1 MQSCKQISEGTM
13 TTETRTEQN
22 ILMIMTICM
31 YVRILLVNKKG
42 RKMWRFYPWIQ
53 PPKSY
58 HHPKFLIHLHI
69 VPTILL
75 ATYQTTSLVYL
86 RRVGFNIT
94 AETLTSLLGS
104 SINLQ
109 FPHGKRVCMSYIE
122 SWASS
127 HGKYGEWYMVF
138 VYRIVTLVI
147 NQRYWRGTNVTLIVE
162 HECLL
167 TFSIFLGLEV
177 LIRRTNA
184 HAVHILV

>member
-1 MQSCKQISEGTM
+1 MHVCTYTTSEQERQENVEVLPMDPATK
-13 TTETRTEQN
+13 E
-22 ILMIMTICM
+22 LS
-31 YVRILLVNKKG
+31 
-42 RKMWRFYPWIQ
+42 
-53 PPKSY
+53 PPKIP
-58 HHPKFLIHLHI
+58 HT
-69 VPTILL
+69 PTILL

-167 TFSIFLGLEV
+167 TFSIILGLEV
-177 LIRRTNA
+177 LIRRTNV
-184 HAVHILV
+184 HDVHILV